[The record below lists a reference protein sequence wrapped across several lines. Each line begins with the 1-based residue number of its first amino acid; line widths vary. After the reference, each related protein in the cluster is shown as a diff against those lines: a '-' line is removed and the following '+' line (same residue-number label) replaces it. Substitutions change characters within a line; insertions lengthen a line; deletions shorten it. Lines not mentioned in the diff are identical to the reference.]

1 MNSVFVDSALGDDA
15 RRESLYAGQL
25 FVYTPVPG
33 SKALVALA
41 RELIREAFGG
51 RDPEL
56 AQYDM
61 PVETY
66 AAILVALKPKFIHH
80 PRAKDAIQSILR
92 DMGCDPAKTYFDV
105 PRMRTATSENYLTS
119 GIAYAFHPHRDTWYS
134 APFSQIN
141 WWLPIFD
148 IQPSNAMAFHPRYW
162 SQPVRNGSREYNY
175 AEWNRTS
182 RQEAAKH
189 ITSDTR
195 KQPKA
200 EEPLELDPQV
210 RLLPPVGGMILFSG
224 AHMHSTVPNDS
235 GRTRFSIDF
244 RTVHYDDV
252 LAHRGAPNID
262 SECTGTTMQ
271 DYLRGTDL
279 AHLTDEVCRSYEGGT
294 PVVGAGSAADVP
306 ALSGRL

>member
-1 MNSVFVDSALGDDA
+1 MNSVFFDSTLGDDA

-25 FVYTPVPG
+25 FVYSATP
-33 SKALVALA
+33 SARALIDLA
-41 RELIREAFGG
+41 RRLIKDAFGR

-56 AQYDM
+56 AQHEL
-61 PVETY
+61 PVEEY
-66 AAILVALKPKFIHH
+66 AALLADLKPQFIHH
-80 PRAKDAIQSILR
+80 PDAKKAIQGILR
-92 DMGCDPAKTYFDV
+92 ELGCDPVKTYFDV

-148 IQPSNAMAFHPRYW
+148 IEPSNAMAFHPRYW
-162 SQPVRNGSREYNY
+162 GQPVRNGSREYNY

-224 AHMHSTVPNDS
+224 AHLHSTVPNDS

-252 LAHRGAPNID
+252 LAQRGAPNLD
-262 SECTGTTMQ
+262 SACTGTTMQ

-279 AHLTDEVCRSYEGGT
+279 AHVPEEVCRRYEVGT
-294 PVVGAGSAADVP
+294 PIVGARAAEP
-306 ALSGRL
+306 ALAQAR